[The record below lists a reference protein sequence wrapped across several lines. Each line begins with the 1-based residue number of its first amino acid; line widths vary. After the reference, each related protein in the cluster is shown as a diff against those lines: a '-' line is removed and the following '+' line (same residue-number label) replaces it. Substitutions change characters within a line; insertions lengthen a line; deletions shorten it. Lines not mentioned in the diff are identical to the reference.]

1 MNIYDQIS
9 FNKRRT
15 WVVVSLYILIIGVLG
30 YVLGEIFGDG
40 AGLST
45 MIVATV
51 YSFVSAFLTYYY
63 SDKLILGISN
73 AKPAQRD
80 ANPLLYGLVDNLC
93 VGSGMKVIPVLYV
106 IDDPAPNAFA
116 TGRDP
121 DHSAIAVTS
130 GLLEK
135 LDKRELEAVLAH
147 ELSHIRNYDI
157 RLMTIVIVLVGTI
170 SIVSNILLH
179 RGHFGSS
186 DRNNNGVIMLISL
199 LLAIITPLAAKLIE
213 LALSRNR
220 EYLADASA
228 SLLTRDPLGLAS
240 ALGKIAAD
248 TTKMKTVN
256 DVTAYLYIENPY
268 DDINREA
275 TVGTKVKELFSTHP
289 PVEERIK
296 RLKEM

>member
-15 WVVVSLYILIIGVLG
+15 LVVVSLYILIIGILG
-30 YVLGEIFGDG
+30 YVLGELFGNG

-45 MIVATV
+45 MLISTI
-51 YSFVSAFLTYYY
+51 YSFLSAFLTYYY
-63 SDKLILGISN
+63 SDKLVLSIAN
-73 AKPAQRD
+73 AKPAQQSTY
-80 ANPLLYGLVDNLC
+80 PLLYGLVDNLC
-93 VGSGMKVIPVLYV
+93 VGSGIKSHPSLYV
-106 IDDPAPNAFA
+106 IDDSAPNAFA

-121 DHSAIAVTS
+121 EHSAIAVTT

-147 ELSHIRNYDI
+147 ELSHIKNYDI

-179 RGHFGSS
+179 RGQFGGS
-186 DRNNNGVIMLISL
+186 DRNNNGAIMLISL

-213 LALSRNR
+213 LAVSRNR

-240 ALGKIAAD
+240 ALEKIATD
-248 TTKMKTVN
+248 TTKMKKVS

-268 DDINREA
+268 DDINRGS
-275 TVGTKVKELFSTHP
+275 TVGSKVKELFSTHP